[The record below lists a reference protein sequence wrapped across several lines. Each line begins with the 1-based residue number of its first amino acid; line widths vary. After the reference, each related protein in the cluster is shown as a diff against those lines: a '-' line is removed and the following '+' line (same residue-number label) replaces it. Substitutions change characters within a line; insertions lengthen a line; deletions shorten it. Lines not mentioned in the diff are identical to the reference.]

1 MPLPRSAVAIWLRIA
16 PRLLMVASADADDW
30 ADPRGEFLALR
41 AASDLYRRM
50 EAGGLEAQPFP
61 EPDQFLRGGQV
72 AYFLRCGGHD
82 LVPATWARAISFF
95 PAALSS

>member
-1 MPLPRSAVAIWLRIA
+1 
-16 PRLLMVASADADDW
+16 MVASADADDW